1 MVATYTTESTR
12 MFQYLITSGDSF
24 SSGFGLKNTF
34 DSWPYLLAKK
44 LNVKVENLAVEGMGN
59 EHIIN
64 SIMQKDLS
72 NSFVICGFTQP
83 SRIEFLDNKTGK
95 KFTTIP
101 NRRGQTHFENI
112 FWHDFYDEVY
122 YYEKFITDVKLFST
136 YLKHNKT
143 PYLFFD
149 VMPINHY
156 CQNFDNNY
164 IWFNSENMCSITY
177 PHKLADGHPN
187 ETAHEI
193 MAQKLYNIIKR

>member
-1 MVATYTTESTR
+1 
-12 MFQYLITSGDSF
+12 MFQNLICSGDSF
-24 SSGFGLKNTF
+24 SSGYGLE
-34 DSWPYLLAKK
+34 DSTKAWPYILADR
-44 LNVKVENLAVEGMGN
+44 LNISVINLAHEGMGN
-59 EHIIN
+59 EYIIR
-64 SIMQKDLS
+64 SIIDQDLN
-72 NSFVICGFTQP
+72 NSFVICGFTQT
-83 SRIEFLDNKTGK
+83 SRTEFIDAKMQK
-95 KFTTIP
+95 IFTTIP
-101 NRRGQTHFENI
+101 FRRGQTEFEDI
-112 FWHDFYDEVY
+112 FWHDYYDEVY

-164 IWFNSENMCSITY
+164 MWFNSENMCSITY